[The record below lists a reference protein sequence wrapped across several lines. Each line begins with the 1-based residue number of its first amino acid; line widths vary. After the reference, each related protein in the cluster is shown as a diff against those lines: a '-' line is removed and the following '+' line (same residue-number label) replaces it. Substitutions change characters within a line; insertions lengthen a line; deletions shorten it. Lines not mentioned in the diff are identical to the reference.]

1 VASGPSLNR
10 CLHPDDWRRQVD
22 PAEAAS
28 LETRLRKALEKEEY
42 VLHYQPKVSLAT
54 GALTGAEALIR
65 WNDPERN

>member
-1 VASGPSLNR
+1 
-10 CLHPDDWRRQVD
+10 
-22 PAEAAS
+22 
-28 LETRLRKALEKEEY
+28 LRKALEKEEY